1 MGFGCGSSSAKEQLV
16 ISVACLAGWAPSV
29 KPHTSDTK
37 QAILGSIYEH
47 VLSILRY
54 CREVL

>member
-29 KPHTSDTK
+29 KPDTSDTK
-37 QAILGSIYEH
+37 QAILGSI
-47 VLSILRY
+47 
-54 CREVL
+54 